1 MFRTLSQADS
11 SSSEKTAPW
20 RQEGKSGYIQVF
32 NKGSKQSEHQK
43 SGSKLRNSAFCVW
56 EDASFWAHWFI
67 PFMSTSAIWGPS
79 CFLAHL
85 ASSFPQLLSSQ
96 RGGWGGGCIH
106 WIAVLG
112 ALIRIWRP
120 EIADGCDISCLL
132 ICQQILSFQFMI
144 HSVLK
149 YFGAQVVPDWV
160 SRNPFR
166 MALNVLVTCPHYI
179 FEHFLAFWCPRM
191 SQACLLAPAHG
202 HHFE

>member
-1 MFRTLSQADS
+1 MGRCKLLGSLIHSFHEHLSYLGPILFPCS
-11 SSSEKTAPW
+11 PC
-20 RQEGKSGYIQVF
+20 F
-32 NKGSKQSEHQK
+32 
-43 SGSKLRNSAFCVW
+43 
-56 EDASFWAHWFI
+56 FI
-67 PFMSTSAIWGPS
+67 PPA
-79 CFLAHL
+79 
-85 ASSFPQLLSSQ
+85 PQQSPGGG
-96 RGGWGGGCIH
+96 GGWGGGCIH

-179 FEHFLAFWCPRM
+179 FEHFPAFWCPRM